1 MADHETTDWY
11 NVLPSSLI
19 LVTLVTMIICGFGI
33 TRYLRKTEVAHTNE
47 GVQTDPPGDLGGRGE
62 PRASSS
68 ELVTLG

>member
-1 MADHETTDWY
+1 
-11 NVLPSSLI
+11 
-19 LVTLVTMIICGFGI
+19 MIICGFGI

-47 GVQTDPPGDLGGRGE
+47 GVQTDFRGDASDGGE